1 MLTQKLIHPVAHP
14 VAVNVDDRNHAVF
27 PILSGKLVH
36 LFRIS
41 IADSIVQYR
50 KQTFIMDNIF
60 ISVPLLELNPGYIFR
75 FRFIMDLSGDRL
87 VASILLFH
95 NRKRRVYQLTDH
107 MLLLFIH
114 FLIQPSSVCCKIR
127 QIRLDV
133 CGR

>member
-1 MLTQKLIHPVAHP
+1 MPVSYTHLDVYKRQAYDRNSLQIAHMLTQKFIHPVAHP

-87 VASILLFH
+87 DVY
-95 NRKRRVYQLTDH
+95 KRQVRA
-107 MLLLFIH
+107 
-114 FLIQPSSVCCKIR
+114 
-127 QIRLDV
+127 
-133 CGR
+133 